1 MQYKELTWRY
11 TALRNGCCICCQEK
25 EYINTESM
33 EITQKYIVEI
43 FVHTHSNP
51 AAGANLV
58 LWRLL
63 ILAVLLDLWRSIGE
77 RISYIEHGHV

>member
-1 MQYKELTWRY
+1 
-11 TALRNGCCICCQEK
+11 
-25 EYINTESM
+25 M

-43 FVHTHSNP
+43 FAHTHSNP

-63 ILAVLLDLWRSIGE
+63 MWAVLLDLWRSIVH
-77 RISYIEHGHV
+77 ISILRVLSKTYKGTNYIYVKFEVKE

>member
-1 MQYKELTWRY
+1 
-11 TALRNGCCICCQEK
+11 
-25 EYINTESM
+25 M
-33 EITQKYIVEI
+33 EIMQKYIVEI

-63 ILAVLLDLWRSIGE
+63 IGSVEEYTSCSMQNI
-77 RISYIEHGHV
+77 